1 MAAPVFGAVLTAMV
15 TPLTPDREV
24 DLDAAAALAVHLVDS
39 GNDGLVVNGTTGE
52 SPTTSDDEKVALV
65 RSVVEA
71 VGDRATVVAG
81 VGSNDTAHSVAL
93 THRSAAAG
101 ADGLLVV
108 SPYYSR
114 PSQAG
119 LRAHVRAVADA
130 EDLPVMLY
138 DIPGRTAVEM
148 TTDTLLALGEHPRV
162 AAVKDAKGDLPA
174 ATRVMAGSDL
184 QYYSGD
190 DALTLAHL
198 TNGGVGVV
206 GVSSHVLSPLYAE
219 MVAAVGRGDLVAAL
233 RLHRQALPVVD
244 AIMTRMPGVVSAK
257 AALQLQGRLACGL
270 VRLPLVEATPDET
283 AALRQAL
290 ADAGLL

>member
-1 MAAPVFGAVLTAMV
+1 MDAPAFGAVLTAMV
-15 TPLTPDREV
+15 TPLTPDRDV
-24 DLDAAAALAVHLVDS
+24 DLDAAGALAVHLVDS

-52 SPTTSDDEKVALV
+52 SPTTSDKEKLALV
-65 RSVVEA
+65 RAVVEA

-81 VGSNDTAHSVAL
+81 VGTNDTAHSVELARR
-93 THRSAAAG
+93 TAG
-101 ADGLLVV
+101 AGAHGLLVV

-119 LRAHVRAVADA
+119 LRAHVRAVADSG
-130 EDLPVMLY
+130 DLPVMLY
-138 DIPGRTAVEM
+138 DIPGRTGVEM

-162 AAVKDAKGDLPA
+162 VAVKDAKGDLPA

-184 QYYSGD
+184 QFYSGD

-206 GVSSHVLSPLYAE
+206 GVSSHVLAPLYAE
-219 MVAAVGRGDLVAAL
+219 MVDAVRRSDLPTAL
-233 RLHRQALPVVD
+233 RLHRTSLPVVD
-244 AIMTRMPGVVSAK
+244 AVMTRMPRVVSAQ
-257 AALQLQGRLACGL
+257 AALRLQGRLACAL
-270 VRLPLVEATPDET
+270 VRLPLVEADPDEL
-283 AALRQAL
+283 ADLRQAL

>member
-1 MAAPVFGAVLTAMV
+1 MDAPAFGSVLTAMV
-15 TPLTPDREV
+15 TPLTPDRDV

-52 SPTTSDDEKVALV
+52 SPTTSDEEKAALV
-65 RSVVEA
+65 RAVVEA
-71 VGDRATVVAG
+71 VGDRAVVVAG
-81 VGSNDTAHSVAL
+81 VGTNDTAHSIAL
-93 THRSAAAG
+93 ARRAAAAG
-101 ADGLLVV
+101 ASGLLVV

-148 TTDTLLALGEHPRV
+148 TTDTLLELGEHPRV
-162 AAVKDAKGDLPA
+162 VAVKDAKGDLPA

-184 QYYSGD
+184 QFYSGD

-206 GVSSHVLSPLYAE
+206 GVSSHVLAPLYAE
-219 MVAAVGRGDLVAAL
+219 MVAAVGRGDLPTAL
-233 RLHRQALPVVD
+233 RLHREALPVVD

-257 AALQLQGRLACGL
+257 AALQLQGRIACAG
-270 VRLPLVEATPDET
+270 VRLPLVDATAEET
-283 AALRQAL
+283 AVLRQAL